1 MKICIVGAGA
11 IGGYMGA
18 RLALAGQQVTLI
30 ARGAHLQAI
39 QERGLTLQGED
50 GTVEVA
56 QPALA
61 TSDMAAAGP
70 QDVVIVAVK
79 VHSLA
84 ALAPG
89 MRALYGRETIVLP
102 AQNGIPWWYFHQH
115 GGPYEG
121 RRIESVDPDGAIEA
135 QIETSRV
142 IGCVVYPAAE
152 LAGPG
157 VVRQIEGNRFTLGEL
172 NGAKTE
178 RIQRLAQTLNEAGMK
193 APIRPRIRAEIW
205 LKLWGN
211 LAFNPISAL
220 TGATL
225 AGICRYAPS
234 RALAREM
241 MLEAQTVA
249 KRLGVDFALSVEQR
263 IAGAEQVGEHKTSM
277 LQDIEAGRATEVDA
291 LVGAVAELG
300 RLTATPTPHIDAIYA
315 SVKLLERTLA
325 A

>member
-18 RLALAGQQVTLI
+18 RLALAGEHVTLI
-30 ARGAHLQAI
+30 ARGAHLQTI
-39 QERGLTLQGED
+39 QERGLTLQGQD

-61 TSDMAAAGP
+61 TSDMGMAGP

-84 ALAPG
+84 ALAPA
-89 MRALYGRETIVLP
+89 MRALYSPETIVLP
-102 AQNGIPWWYFHQH
+102 AQNGIPWWYFHRH

-121 RRIESVDPDGAIEA
+121 RRIESVDPHGVIEA

-152 LAGPG
+152 LVGPG

-172 NGAKTE
+172 DGAKTE

-220 TGATL
+220 THATL
-225 AGICRYAPS
+225 AGICRYPPA
-234 RALAREM
+234 RVLAREM

-249 KRLGVDFALSVEQR
+249 KRLGVEFALSVEQR

-277 LQDIEAGRATEVDA
+277 LQDIEAGRPTEIDA

-315 SVKLLERTLA
+315 GVKLLERTITT
-325 A
+325 